1 MDLVAYYDEYWRRLG
16 DVCDL
21 NRLGILLEHVEAGE
35 QVLEV
40 DCGAGVLASLM
51 IQKGAHVQA
60 TEMSP
65 VAADLARSKGVPV
78 VQVSLDSAA
87 LPYADNSFQTV
98 VSNSAIEH
106 RFFCEKHLDECVR
119 VLRPGGKLVLSLPN
133 IAHWRFRLWLLAGR
147 FPYLRN
153 SPTDASH
160 LRFFT
165 VYEAKALCRKRGVA
179 TAAVDGSASL
189 WVKGF
194 YPGIFRRQP
203 ISAAYTWLA
212 RHWPA
217 LFARDF
223 ILIGSKG
230 ELAA

>member
-1 MDLVAYYDEYWRRLG
+1 MDLVAYYDDYWRRLG

-21 NRLGILLEHVEAGE
+21 SRLGILLQHIDAGE

-40 DCGAGVLASLM
+40 DCGAGVLAKLM
-51 IQKGAHVQA
+51 LDKGVQVQA

-65 VAADLARSKGVPV
+65 VAAALARSKGVEV
-78 VQVSLDSAA
+78 IRVDLDSAP
-87 LPYADNSFQTV
+87 LPYPDEAFQTV

-106 RFFCEKHLDECVR
+106 RFFCEKHLDECIR

-165 VYEAKALCRKRGVA
+165 VHEAKELCHKRGVA
-179 TAAVDGSASL
+179 TVAVDGSASL

-203 ISAAYTWLA
+203 ISAVYTWLA

-223 ILIGSKG
+223 ILVGRKG
-230 ELAA
+230 EQAA